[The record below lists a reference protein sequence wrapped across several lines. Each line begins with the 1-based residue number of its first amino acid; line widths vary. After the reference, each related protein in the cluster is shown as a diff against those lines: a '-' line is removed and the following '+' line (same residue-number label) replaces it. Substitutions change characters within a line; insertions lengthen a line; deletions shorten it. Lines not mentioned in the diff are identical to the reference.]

1 MLAGITQTVWLV
13 QFHFHKQIQLP
24 ELFHL
29 DGINM
34 EPLVSNDIWLDVDN
48 WTCPMQKVDHGFENH
63 AHFSIIWETKALCFN
78 EFGFSSK
85 IGMLFF
91 ASSLFC
97 DCILS
102 LKEESRKCFVLSR
115 VCSYHGWIRNFV
127 FTETVEIVRHCPP
140 TAMHDISPNTIQ
152 NFLFGEHKLGLFNLH

>member
-1 MLAGITQTVWLV
+1 MVLQ
-13 QFHFHKQIQLP
+13 
-24 ELFHL
+24 
-29 DGINM
+29 
-34 EPLVSNDIWLDVDN
+34 
-48 WTCPMQKVDHGFENH
+48 NH
-63 AHFSIIWETKALCFN
+63 AHFGMIWETKALCFN

-85 IGMLFF
+85 SCIFF

-127 FTETVEIVRHCPP
+127 FTEAVEIVRHCTP
-140 TAMHDISPNTIQ
+140 TAVLDISPDTIQ
-152 NFLFGEHKLGLFNLH
+152 NFLFGEHKLGLFSLQ